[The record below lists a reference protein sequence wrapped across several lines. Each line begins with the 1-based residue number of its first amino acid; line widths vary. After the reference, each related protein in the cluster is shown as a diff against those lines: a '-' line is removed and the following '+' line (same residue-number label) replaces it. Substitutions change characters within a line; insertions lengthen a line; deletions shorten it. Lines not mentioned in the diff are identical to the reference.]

1 MKDVG
6 MSDIEARIAGGLT
19 AKGSD
24 LLSKQQFFE
33 VIAEAD
39 ERNFLVSN
47 AEAYDVDGQIRFL
60 DTEFSFTFSD
70 DRRGVAW
77 PSKVASSIAYATEIV
92 ADAPAG
98 TLFKVWL
105 QQRG

>member
-47 AEAYDVDGQIRFL
+47 A
-60 DTEFSFTFSD
+60 
-70 DRRGVAW
+70 
-77 PSKVASSIAYATEIV
+77 
-92 ADAPAG
+92 
-98 TLFKVWL
+98 
-105 QQRG
+105 